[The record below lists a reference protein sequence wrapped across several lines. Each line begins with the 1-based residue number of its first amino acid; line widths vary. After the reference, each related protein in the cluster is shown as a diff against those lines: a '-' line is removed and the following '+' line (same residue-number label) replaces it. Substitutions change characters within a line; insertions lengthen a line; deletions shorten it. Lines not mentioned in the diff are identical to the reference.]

1 MDKLTTALEVVA
13 LVLLVAGS
21 TVLAVALA
29 SVGVAVAVGLLTSGA
44 ALLAASVA
52 VSRGSG
58 PRGDEL

>member
-1 MDKLTTALEVVA
+1 VDKLTTALEVVA
-13 LVLLVAGS
+13 LGLLVAGA
-21 TVLAVALA
+21 TLLAVALA
-29 SVGVAVAVGLLTSGA
+29 SVCVAIAVGLLTPGA